1 MINLNSWNEVNFPA
15 VFLFIIIFESLLQ
28 AVKTTHLVK
37 GGLFT
42 GCKSILLAQ
51 TIVLLN
57 VQSPYFSILAVLLN
71 VQSPY
76 FSILAVLFNVQSPY
90 FFKIAVLLDVQSP

>member
-1 MINLNSWNEVNFPA
+1 MINLNSWNKVNFPA

-51 TIVLLN
+51 TIVL
-57 VQSPYFSILAVLLN
+57 
-71 VQSPY
+71 
-76 FSILAVLFNVQSPY
+76 FNVQSPY
-90 FFKIAVLLDVQSP
+90 FFKIAVLLDVQSPYFFKIAVLLDVQSP

>member
-1 MINLNSWNEVNFPA
+1 MRSTSRLF
-15 VFLFIIIFESLLQ
+15 FFIIIFESLLQ

-51 TIVLLN
+51 TIVL
-57 VQSPYFSILAVLLN
+57 
-71 VQSPY
+71 
-76 FSILAVLFNVQSPY
+76 FNVQSP
-90 FFKIAVLLDVQSP
+90 